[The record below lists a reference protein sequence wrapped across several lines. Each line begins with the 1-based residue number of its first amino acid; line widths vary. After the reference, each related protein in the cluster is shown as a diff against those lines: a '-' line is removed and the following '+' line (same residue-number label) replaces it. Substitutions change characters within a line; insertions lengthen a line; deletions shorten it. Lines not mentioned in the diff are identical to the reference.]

1 MSGEPHLPE
10 WSEGL
15 AGLDEE
21 AAGEHARAHGGIVR
35 VIERDGQ
42 PLPMTMDYREDR
54 VNVAVADGRVTAV
67 HSRG

>member
-1 MSGEPHLPE
+1 M
-10 WSEGL
+10 
-15 AGLDEE
+15 
-21 AAGEHARAHGGIVR
+21 R

-42 PLPMTMDYREDR
+42 SLAMTMDYREDR